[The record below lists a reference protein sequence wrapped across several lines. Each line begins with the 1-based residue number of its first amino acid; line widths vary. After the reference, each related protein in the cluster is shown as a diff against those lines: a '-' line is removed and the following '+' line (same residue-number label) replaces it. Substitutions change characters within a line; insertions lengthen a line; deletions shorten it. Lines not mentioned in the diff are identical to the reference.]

1 MFKSGIQFYICWQ
14 TCFWCFDV
22 CKYPIQYFGYSCIN
36 IWQCRINAAMWTK
49 WNHSNEYVHVILS
62 FVHQRPWKKSY
73 TWHKHYLNS
82 FRAESNFS
90 FSFKNHSIPMD
101 LDTSRYTLLVLQ
113 QNVCFQRLLKLK
125 KYVLTQWLAFNTMFL
140 IFKTFFSK

>member
-1 MFKSGIQFYICWQ
+1 MIKSGIEFYICWQ

-62 FVHQRPWKKSY
+62 FVHQRPWEKNLIHDTNIKKI
-73 TWHKHYLNS
+73 

-90 FSFKNHSIPMD
+90 FSLKNHIPMD
-101 LDTSRYTLLVLQ
+101 LNTSRYTLLLQ
-113 QNVCFQRLLKLK
+113 QNVWFQRLLKLK
-125 KYVLTQWLAFNTMFL
+125 KYEPVSLVLRVWKLLVSEWRVT
-140 IFKTFFSK
+140 K